1 MNLKNIQKCT
11 SLLNHSLHIF
21 SSTSNTMIR
30 KLTSYSLPPNST
42 NSKFA
47 ISNSNLKQA
56 LLEMAFQGTEMK
68 FEGYDLLL
76 NECVSQKGL
85 IEGQR
90 VQAHM
95 IKTQYLPPVYLRNRL
110 IVFYTKCECL
120 EDARMVF
127 DEIPERNVVSW
138 TAMISGYSRRG
149 YASEALVLFVEM
161 LKSGVSGLLHGRQI
175 HSHIIKLS
183 FDAHVYVGSSLLD
196 LYAKTG
202 WIHEA
207 RVVFDGLPERDVV
220 SCTAII
226 SGYAQLGFDEEA
238 LKLFCQLQE
247 EGMISNYVTY
257 ASVLTAI
264 SGLAAYEHGRQVHS
278 HVLRFQLP
286 SYAVLQNSL
295 IDMYSKC
302 GNLTYSRRI
311 FDNMSERTVI
321 TWNTMLVGYSK
332 HGRGQDAVKVFELM
346 REENKVLP
354 DKVTFLA
361 LLSACSHGGMENR
374 GLEFFDEMVRGKTG
388 VEPDIGHYGTVVDLL
403 GRAGQ
408 IEKAFKF
415 VKDMPFEPTGAIWG
429 SLLGAC
435 SVHQNVDIG
444 QYVGSQLLIIEP
456 ENAGNY
462 VVLSNLL
469 ASAGRWNEVRVVR
482 DMMMEKAI
490 TKEPGKSWIELDK
503 TIHTFHA
510 DDRSHPQKEEVAEK
524 VREMSVKV
532 REAGYVPNLSC
543 VLYDVDEEQKG
554 KMLLGHSEKLALAF
568 ALMCTPQKRPIR
580 VMKNLRIC
588 VDCHNFA
595 KFVSKIYERE
605 IYLRDKSRYHHIVD
619 GVCSCGNYW

>member
-1 MNLKNIQKCT
+1 
-11 SLLNHSLHIF
+11 
-21 SSTSNTMIR
+21 MIR

-161 LKSGVSGLLHGRQI
+161 LKSGIEPNEFTFATVLTSCSGVSGLLHGRQI

-278 HVLRFQLP
+278 H
-286 SYAVLQNSL
+286 
-295 IDMYSKC
+295 M
-302 GNLTYSRRI
+302 
-311 FDNMSERTVI
+311 
-321 TWNTMLVGYSK
+321 
-332 HGRGQDAVKVFELM
+332 
-346 REENKVLP
+346 
-354 DKVTFLA
+354 
-361 LLSACSHGGMENR
+361 
-374 GLEFFDEMVRGKTG
+374 
-388 VEPDIGHYGTVVDLL
+388 
-403 GRAGQ
+403 
-408 IEKAFKF
+408 
-415 VKDMPFEPTGAIWG
+415 
-429 SLLGAC
+429 
-435 SVHQNVDIG
+435 
-444 QYVGSQLLIIEP
+444 
-456 ENAGNY
+456 
-462 VVLSNLL
+462 
-469 ASAGRWNEVRVVR
+469 ASAKPFATAAGTLRSRLSTSLRLRGGGAGPSRWTSPGHQEHPNGYFLNRTPLPPGQSRKWEDWELPCYVTSFLTIVILGVGLNAKP
-482 DMMMEKAI
+482 DLTIETWAHQKAL
-490 TKEPGKSWIELDK
+490 ERL
-503 TIHTFHA
+503 
-510 DDRSHPQKEEVAEK
+510 
-524 VREMSVKV
+524 
-532 REAGYVPNLSC
+532 EAQQMAPLS
-543 VLYDVDEEQKG
+543 DE
-554 KMLLGHSEKLALAF
+554 S
-568 ALMCTPQKRPIR
+568 
-580 VMKNLRIC
+580 
-588 VDCHNFA
+588 D
-595 KFVSKIYERE
+595 
-605 IYLRDKSRYHHIVD
+605 
-619 GVCSCGNYW
+619 